1 MTLIAEQHPT
11 TVHHLAGLKTMRAV
25 RGMGRVKAKLI
36 NRVRGGTM
44 GIASLHPSYGLS
56 ILRANRR

>member
-25 RGMGRVKAKLI
+25 RRMGRVKA
-36 NRVRGGTM
+36 NRMRGGTM
-44 GIASLHPSYGLS
+44 GIASLQPSYGLY